1 MKNRIFKYII
11 GAFVISTS
19 LVSCSLDTSPTDAVE
34 ESKVFTTT
42 ADNEKVLIGAWGQLM
57 ESFYSFANPGYG
69 AFLRAGDAMGS
80 DVVLNGR
87 YGFRDHYAFKAL
99 YGRGGT
105 NTHSWELTYN
115 TINNV
120 NHVITKVDASE
131 GSVSDKKRI
140 KGQALAL
147 RGFMYLHLASNYS
160 FAIDVNPNALTA
172 PIYLEPTTI
181 NSSPKALASVRELY
195 NQAVQDLEEA
205 LSLIPD
211 TQTYRRGNAKGKI
224 DQEVVLGLLSRATLY
239 ARDWEKA
246 KKYSDALLAINDY
259 LMTEEEYKGG
269 FNDASNKE
277 WIWGHQQTPN
287 QSDASYQFNF
297 LDVTSKESFY
307 FSFNADPYFREMF
320 DEGDYRKK
328 MIYWAPD
335 PANDKPKEGDE
346 AYMRYAKFKFKAGQ
360 IADIVLMRTSEI
372 YLINAEAKAQLGD
385 GDALNKLNALKVARG
400 GSQMN
405 GLQGKAL
412 LEAIWVERRKEL
424 FGEGFSLV
432 DIIRNQQSVV
442 RKSYPQTKLVPFS
455 YEVLDSNGKVN
466 VVTVNLLPLGHRIL
480 NFPDQSDFAPNSKYY
495 LFRVP
500 LVEERENG
508 NI

>member
-19 LVSCSLDTSPTDAVE
+19 LVSCSLDTSPTNAVE
-34 ESKVFTTT
+34 ESRVFTTT
-42 ADNEKVLIGAWGQLM
+42 AGNEKVLTGAWGQLM
-57 ESFYSFANPGYG
+57 ETYYTYANPGYG

-80 DVVLNGR
+80 DVVLNTR
-87 YGFRDHYAFKAL
+87 YGFGSHYAFNAL

-105 NTHSWELTYN
+105 NTHSWNLTYE

-131 GSVSDKKRI
+131 GTVNDKKRI

-147 RGFMYLHLASNYS
+147 RGFMYLHLASSYS
-160 FAIDVNPNALTA
+160 FAIDVNANALTA
-172 PIYLEPTTI
+172 PIYLEPTNI
-181 NSSPKALASVRELY
+181 NTAPKALATVGELY
-195 NQAVQDLEEA
+195 KQAIKDLEEA
-205 LSLIPD
+205 YVLVPD
-211 TQTYRRGNAKGKI
+211 TQTYRRGDAKYKI
-224 DQEVVLGLLSRATLY
+224 NREVVLGLLARTTLY
-239 ARDWEKA
+239 AKDWEKA
-246 KKYSDALLAINDY
+246 KKYSDELLDLNDY
-259 LMTEEEYKGG
+259 LMNEEEYKSG
-269 FNDASNKE
+269 FNDVANRE
-277 WIWGHQQTPN
+277 WIWGQMQTPN
-287 QSDASYQFNF
+287 QSNASYQFNF
-297 LDVTSKESFY
+297 LDVTSKESYY
-307 FSFNADPYFREMF
+307 FSFNADPYFRDLF
-320 DEGDYRKK
+320 DDGDYRKK

-372 YLINAEAKAQLGD
+372 YLINAEAKANLGD
-385 GDALNKLNALKVARG
+385 GDAISKLNALKASRG
-400 GSQMN
+400 AKEVVGI
-405 GLQGKAL
+405 QGREL
-412 LEAIWVERRKEL
+412 LEAIWIERRKEL

-442 RKSYPQTKLVPFS
+442 RKGYPQSNKVPFS
-455 YEVLDSNGKVN
+455 YETIDSSGKVN

-480 NFPDQSDFAPNSKYY
+480 NFPDKSEFVSNSKYY
-495 LFRVP
+495 LFRIP